1 MINLSQAF
9 KDSNYFEYP
18 FPHWVVDNI
27 FNNEELAVLNSE
39 FPSARSMFDHRIERY
54 RRLADAIKNHD
65 QETAIKAKN
74 ELGLTSTPLSNIAT
88 SSGMNYINKVLL
100 NKFKDGKKY
109 SQHLA
114 LESRGHSIPGSK
126 LYTESDSF
134 NNIITKLEDQ
144 WVSCIPYIL
153 DACRNKKSWN
163 LPKENIDSYLYCH
176 GDLRA
181 ISPSKSNNHT
191 TLGMLIWN
199 RTFACLIYL
208 RHPDDQSEGGD
219 LVLYEKIHNSP
230 EKFMSSNRRV
240 PMKYLSIAKKIKYD
254 SNKAIFFPNHPKAI
268 HSISSR
274 ISSSCDRRVIN
285 LTLEAKKGCFW
296 DKDQFLDPKLDN
308 EAAYGKYYT
317 IDERLL

>member
-153 DACRNKKSWN
+153 DACRNK
-163 LPKENIDSYLYCH
+163 
-176 GDLRA
+176 RA
-181 ISPSKSNNHT
+181 GISPRKILIHICTVTEIYAQSLLQKAIIIQHWAP
-191 TLGMLIWN
+191 MLIWN
-199 RTFACLIYL
+199 KNFACLYTFATLMIRAKEVIWFY
-208 RHPDDQSEGGD
+208 
-219 LVLYEKIHNSP
+219 
-230 EKFMSSNRRV
+230 
-240 PMKYLSIAKKIKYD
+240 MKKYIT
-254 SNKAIFFPNHPKAI
+254 APK
-268 HSISSR
+268 
-274 ISSSCDRRVIN
+274 N
-285 LTLEAKKGCFW
+285 LC
-296 DKDQFLDPKLDN
+296 
-308 EAAYGKYYT
+308 
-317 IDERLL
+317 RLTDVYR